1 MKKLLILILMSV
13 MATSAIFAQKN
24 TVAVVPFDHKGV
36 SADDA
41 ETLTELFTSEYAAA
55 TNVTVVDRVNFDKI
69 VAQMKFELTDWS
81 NNEKVAEQGKAL
93 NANLVLC
100 GQVRTLG
107 NKITLNVRV
116 INVNSTAIVSS
127 VTGSSTEITGFL
139 DEMPVMVNKMAMKPT
154 SRIGETGPGGGIIFY
169 IEGSRGLEVS
179 PWLGEYNWE
188 DAMDVAKNYKG
199 GGYDD
204 WYLPNKGELNLIYQN
219 LVKTG
224 IIDVSQGDIWHW
236 SSSQYYN
243 SYVAWYQSFSD
254 GYQFSSN
261 DSKDYTY
268 SVRAV
273 RAF

>member
-1 MKKLLILILMSV
+1 MKKLLILILMFV

-81 NNEKVAEQGKAL
+81 NNEKVAELGKAL

-127 VTGSSTEITGFL
+127 VTGSSIEITGFL

-154 SRIGETGPGGGIIFY
+154 SRIGDIGPGGGIIFY
-169 IEGSRGLEVS
+169 IEGDRGLEVS
-179 PWLGEYNWE
+179 LWLGEYNWE

-199 GGYDD
+199 GGFTD

-224 IIDVSQGDIWHW
+224 IIDVSQGDIWFW
-236 SSSQYYN
+236 SSSQDDN
-243 SYVAWYQSFSD
+243 DDAWRQGFSA
-254 GYQFSSN
+254 GRQ
-261 DSKDYTY
+261 DYCGKGHTY